1 MKKFIAL
8 ALSLIMLLSLTACTI
23 SIGTNTDTDNTD
35 TGGENTDQGGN
46 NEGNGGENTGNEGNG
61 GENTG
66 NEGNGGENTG
76 NEGNGGEN
84 TGNGGSG
91 ETEDEAMETVVAFI
105 NEASVYLAEAT
116 DGLINITVGA
126 GGTIDLVFNF
136 PNSNVVEAS
145 PIISGKVAPLSS
157 NGGIKLL
164 ADEKEE
170 GKEDSSN
177 GSTPVIK
184 NYTTPNELESY
195 VVLNSINNKIKQ
207 FIGETEYF
215 TAADFPFM
223 EDMFG
228 DLIGQV
234 KFKSIFVDLIESK
247 DEYTTQDGEF
257 LTKVTPII
265 RTEEIDGEKIETVV
279 GNTISGYKYSNGV
292 LETYL
297 KAVDT
302 EGNLTQDTVYNTYEL
317 NGDNFFYESYILND
331 SGEKVVK
338 DMINIIKVATEIEGV
353 AEYYVQTIF
362 DERIGGNCALTATA
376 TVPFDEAYAIEE
388 KWIEYLNRAYD
399 EGDYEAI
406 AKIPMQVY
414 VEASFREEPDVTHY
428 KVQYFR
434 NYNRDTTGIEETGTY
449 PESWKNGFD
458 QANIFNLEKYVVHPQ
473 DGKTSQSEIEALVM
487 QMNGEFENSGY
498 TEYVPFALKEYS
510 QMLIPNITDME
521 KAYRII
527 VWGNDYTGITFESS
541 DESVVTVTDD
551 GYILTHDE
559 GGAVITVKRGKLV
572 LYFEVTVMSTIV
584 SNIGEI
590 TLMEGTEHI
599 YSVNPNMVEV
609 IYESTNPEVAI
620 YDEETLMIKALS
632 VGKTTIISTAVATG
646 EVIECEVTVVPSA
659 NFDFTLNGLPGA
671 VNNVILGVPVIATTN
686 PLSVN
691 DTLGVHLTSN
701 LPQDSFVYSYESE
714 GVELTYIEGEIDSYN
729 FTFQETGTYLIEV
742 KYWLDSQTPI
752 TMLQITVVV
761 E

>member
-1 MKKFIAL
+1 MKKFIAI

-23 SIGTNTDTDNTD
+23 SISTNTDTDNTD

-46 NEGNGGENTGNEGNG
+46 
-61 GENTG
+61 
-66 NEGNGGENTG
+66 

-145 PIISGKVAPLSS
+145 PIISGKVASLSS

-177 GSTPVIK
+177 SSTPVIK
-184 NYTTPNELESY
+184 NYTTPSELESY

-265 RTEEIDGEKIETVV
+265 STEEDGEKIETVV
-279 GNTISGYKYSNGV
+279 GNIIRGYKYSNGV

-302 EGNLTQDTVYNTYEL
+302 EGNETQDTIYNTYEL

-353 AEYYVQTIF
+353 SEYYVQTIF
-362 DERIGGNCALTATA
+362 DERIGGNCALTAIA

-388 KWIEYLNRAYD
+388 KWNEYVNSAYD
-399 EGDYEAI
+399 NADPEAI

-458 QANIFNLEKYVVHPQ
+458 QANIFNLEKYVVHTQDTQ

-510 QMLIPNITDME
+510 QRLIPNITDTE

-527 VWGNDYTGITFESS
+527 VWGDGYTGITFESS
-541 DESVVTVTDD
+541 NESVVTVTDD

-572 LYFEVTVMSTIV
+572 LYFEVMVMSTIV
-584 SNIGEI
+584 SDIGEI

-646 EVIECEVTVVPSA
+646 EVLECEVTVVPSA

-671 VNNVILGVPVIATTN
+671 VSNVILGVPVITTTN
-686 PLSVN
+686 SLSVN

-701 LPQDSFVYSYESE
+701 LPQDSFVYYYESE
-714 GVELTYIEGEIDSYN
+714 GVEQTYIEGEIDSYN

-742 KYWLDSQTPI
+742 KYWLDSQTQI
-752 TMLQITVVV
+752 TMLQLTVVV

>member
-66 NEGNGGENTG
+66 NE
-76 NEGNGGEN
+76 
-84 TGNGGSG
+84 GSG

-177 GSTPVIK
+177 SSTPVIK
-184 NYTTPNELESY
+184 NYTTPSELESY

-265 RTEEIDGEKIETVV
+265 ETEEDGEKIETVV
-279 GNTISGYKYSNGV
+279 GNIIRGYKYSNGV

-302 EGNLTQDTVYNTYEL
+302 EGNETQDTIYNTYEL
-317 NGDNFFYESYILND
+317 NNDNFFYESYILND

-362 DERIGGNCALTATA
+362 DERIGGNCALTAIA

-458 QANIFNLEKYVVHPQ
+458 QANIFNLEKYVVHTQ

-510 QMLIPNITDME
+510 QRLIPNITDTE

-527 VWGNDYTGITFESS
+527 VWGDGYTGITFESS

-584 SNIGEI
+584 SDIGEI
-590 TLMEGTEHI
+590 TLMEGTERI
-599 YSVNPNMVEV
+599 YSVNPNAVEV

-671 VNNVILGVPVIATTN
+671 VSNVILGVPVITTTN
-686 PLSVN
+686 SLSVN
-691 DTLGVHLTSN
+691 DILGIHLTSN
-701 LPQDSFVYSYESE
+701 LPQDSFVYSYEAE
-714 GVELTYIEGEIDSYN
+714 GVEQTYIEGEIDSYN

-742 KYWLDSQTPI
+742 KYWLDSQTLI

>member
-1 MKKFIAL
+1 MKKFIAI

-46 NEGNGGENTGNEGNG
+46 NEGNGGENTGNEG
-61 GENTG
+61 
-66 NEGNGGENTG
+66 
-76 NEGNGGEN
+76 
-84 TGNGGSG
+84 SG
-91 ETEDEAMETVVAFI
+91 ETEDEVMETVVAFI
-105 NEASVYLAEAT
+105 NEASVYLTEAT

-157 NGGIKLL
+157 NGRIKLL

-184 NYTTPNELESY
+184 NYTTPSELESY

-265 RTEEIDGEKIETVV
+265 STEEDGEKIETVV
-279 GNTISGYKYSNGV
+279 GNIIRGYKYSNGV

-302 EGNLTQDTVYNTYEL
+302 EGNETQDTIYNTYEL
-317 NGDNFFYESYILND
+317 NNDNFFYESYILND

-353 AEYYVQTIF
+353 SEYYVQTIF
-362 DERIGGNCALTATA
+362 DERIGGNCALTAVA

-458 QANIFNLEKYVVHPQ
+458 QANIFNLEKYVVQSQ

-584 SNIGEI
+584 SDIGEI
-590 TLMEGTEHI
+590 TLMEGTERI
-599 YSVNPNMVEV
+599 YSVNPNAVEV

-646 EVIECEVTVVPSA
+646 EVLECEVTVVPSA

-671 VNNVILGVPVIATTN
+671 VSNVILGVPVIATTN
-686 PLSVN
+686 SLSVN

>member
-1 MKKFIAL
+1 MKKFIAI

-23 SIGTNTDTDNTD
+23 SISTNTDTDNTD

-61 GENTG
+61 GENA
-66 NEGNGGENTG
+66 G

-116 DGLINITVGA
+116 DGLVNITVGA
-126 GGTIDLVFNF
+126 GGRIDLVFNF

-164 ADEKEE
+164 ADEKED

-184 NYTTPNELESY
+184 NYTTPSELESY

-223 EDMFG
+223 EDTFG

-265 RTEEIDGEKIETVV
+265 KTEEKDDEKIDIVV
-279 GNTISGYKYSNGV
+279 GSFIGGYKYSNGV
-292 LETYL
+292 LETYS

-302 EGNLTQDTVYNTYEL
+302 EGNETQDTIYNTYEL
-317 NGDNFFYESYILND
+317 NNDNFFYESYILND

-362 DERIGGNCALTATA
+362 DERNGGNCALTAVA

-388 KWIEYLNRAYD
+388 KWIEYLNRAYN

-458 QANIFNLEKYVVHPQ
+458 QANIFNLEKYVVQSQ

-510 QMLIPNITDME
+510 QRLIPNITDME

-584 SNIGEI
+584 SDIDEI

-646 EVIECEVTVVPSA
+646 EVLECEVTVVPSA

-686 PLSVN
+686 SLSVN

>member
-1 MKKFIAL
+1 MKKFIAI

-66 NEGNGGENTG
+66 NGGS
-76 NEGNGGEN
+76 GEN

-105 NEASVYLAEAT
+105 NEASVYLTEAT

-184 NYTTPNELESY
+184 NYTTPSELESY

-257 LTKVTPII
+257 LTKAKPII
-265 RTEEIDGEKIETVV
+265 ETEEKDGEKTETVV
-279 GNTISGYKYSNGV
+279 GSIIAGYKYSNGV

-302 EGNLTQDTVYNTYEL
+302 EGNETQDTIYNTYEL
-317 NGDNFFYESYILND
+317 NNDNFFYESYILND

-362 DERIGGNCALTATA
+362 DERIGGNCALTAIA

-414 VEASFREEPDVTHY
+414 VEASFREEPDITHY

-473 DGKTSQSEIEALVM
+473 DGKTPQSEIEALVM

-584 SNIGEI
+584 SDIGKI
-590 TLMEGTEHI
+590 TLMEGTERI

-609 IYESTNPEVAI
+609 TYESTNPEVAI

-646 EVIECEVTVVPSA
+646 EVLECEVTVVPSA

-671 VNNVILGVPVIATTN
+671 VSDVILGVPVITTTN
-686 PLSVN
+686 SLSVN
-691 DTLGVHLTSN
+691 DTLGIHLTSN

-714 GVELTYIEGEIDSYN
+714 GVEQTYIEGEIDSYN

>member
-1 MKKFIAL
+1 MKKFIAI

-23 SIGTNTDTDNTD
+23 SISTNTDTDNTD

-76 NEGNGGEN
+76 NE
-84 TGNGGSG
+84 GSG

-177 GSTPVIK
+177 SSTPVIK
-184 NYTTPNELESY
+184 NYTTPSELESY

-265 RTEEIDGEKIETVV
+265 ETEEDGEKIETVV
-279 GNTISGYKYSNGV
+279 GNIIRGYKYSNGV

-302 EGNLTQDTVYNTYEL
+302 EGNETQDTIYNTYEL
-317 NGDNFFYESYILND
+317 NNDNFFYESYILND

-362 DERIGGNCALTATA
+362 DERIGGNCALTAIA

-510 QMLIPNITDME
+510 QRLIPNITDME

-584 SNIGEI
+584 SDIGEI
-590 TLMEGTEHI
+590 TLMEGTERI
-599 YSVNPNMVEV
+599 YSVNPNAVEV

-671 VNNVILGVPVIATTN
+671 VSNVILGVPVITTTN
-686 PLSVN
+686 SLSVN
-691 DTLGVHLTSN
+691 DILGIHLTSN
-701 LPQDSFVYSYESE
+701 LPQDSFVYSYEAE
-714 GVELTYIEGEIDSYN
+714 GVEQTYIEGEIDSYN

>member
-1 MKKFIAL
+1 MKKFIAI

-46 NEGNGGENTGNEGNG
+46 NEGNGGENTGNEG
-61 GENTG
+61 
-66 NEGNGGENTG
+66 
-76 NEGNGGEN
+76 
-84 TGNGGSG
+84 SG
-91 ETEDEAMETVVAFI
+91 ETEDEVMETVVAFI
-105 NEASVYLAEAT
+105 NEASVYLTEAT

-157 NGGIKLL
+157 NGRIKLL

-184 NYTTPNELESY
+184 NYTTPSELESY

-265 RTEEIDGEKIETVV
+265 STEEDGEKIETVV
-279 GNTISGYKYSNGV
+279 GNIIRGYKYSNGV

-302 EGNLTQDTVYNTYEL
+302 EGNETQDTIYNTYEL
-317 NGDNFFYESYILND
+317 NNDNFFYESYILND

-353 AEYYVQTIF
+353 SEYYVQTIF
-362 DERIGGNCALTATA
+362 DERIGGNCALTAVA

-458 QANIFNLEKYVVHPQ
+458 QANIFNLEKYVVQSQ

-584 SNIGEI
+584 SDIGEI
-590 TLMEGTEHI
+590 TLMEGTERI
-599 YSVNPNMVEV
+599 YSVNPNAVEV

-632 VGKTTIISTAVATG
+632 VGKTTIISTAGATG
-646 EVIECEVTVVPSA
+646 EVLECEVTVVPSA

-671 VNNVILGVPVIATTN
+671 VSNVILGVPVIATTN
-686 PLSVN
+686 SLSVN